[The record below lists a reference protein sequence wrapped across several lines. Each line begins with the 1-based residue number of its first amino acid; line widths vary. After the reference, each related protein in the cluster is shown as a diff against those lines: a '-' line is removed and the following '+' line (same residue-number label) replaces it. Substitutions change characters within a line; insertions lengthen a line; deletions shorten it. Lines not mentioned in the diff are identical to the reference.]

1 MQREAVT
8 PSVDPS
14 PGTGT
19 GRNCSRRVILRGA
32 LAGGLATAL
41 AGCDFGPW
49 SSPSRLRTPYAF
61 GLHVDERNLD
71 VNLARAEKLAKRKAD
86 VVLLFAKLNEPIRG
100 KIRRMMDAGYE
111 VALTLEWWEGQQPHD
126 PAYRLRD
133 IAAGRH
139 DAAFD
144 RWLQAFRDLPRPLH
158 LRPLHEFNGDWY
170 PWCAFA
176 PGNLISDFVPA
187 WRHVAERAREV
198 AGDRVVL
205 QLCYNR
211 VHAQGS
217 HEPLARFYPGDDYVD
232 ELVINGY
239 MRPGKR
245 EWKQFTEIIG
255 PVYEQLRAINSSKPL
270 WIGETACTEHGGDK
284 ATWITKMFQA
294 VLSSHPVACLTWFD
308 ELVKARG
315 EPDRDWPFDTSPRS
329 LRAFHDGVKRTRASA

>member
-1 MQREAVT
+1 MT

>member
-1 MQREAVT
+1 M
-8 PSVDPS
+8 
-14 PGTGT
+14 
-19 GRNCSRRVILRGA
+19 
-32 LAGGLATAL
+32 
-41 AGCDFGPW
+41 
-49 SSPSRLRTPYAF
+49 RTPYAF

-111 VALTLEWWEGQQPHD
+111 VALTLEW
-126 PAYRLRD
+126 Y
-133 IAAGRH
+133 
-139 DAAFD
+139 
-144 RWLQAFRDLPRPLH
+144 LPRPLH